1 MYWYEIVAALF
12 ALVGVGMVV
21 VSFALFLRMYGRR
34 ERRAIEGGER
44 DAELKEG
51 AKRDHSRAAAGR
63 IWSRIKTVAF
73 WLLVIIFVPLIVLLV
88 ITRINGGRLVARKG
102 IMAVATGSMSVINP
116 ANSRLADSWSEEG
129 FGQYSI
135 IVLDR
140 VDDPCE
146 IELYDILAYKNDD
159 GFTIIHRVV
168 AIDGDG
174 DGVRY
179 TMRGDANDLNDDYRP
194 AFSDVVGKYSGD
206 NVEYLGAVV
215 LFIQSGAGLIT
226 VAGLVILI
234 LIWDGTFRRIEQC
247 RAARLKAIAPAGE
260 ENDRG

>member
-1 MYWYEIVAALF
+1 MYWYEIIAALF
-12 ALVGVGMVV
+12 ALIGAGLVV
-21 VSFALFLRMYGRR
+21 ASFALFLRMYWRR
-34 ERRAIEGGER
+34 ERQAIEDGAR
-44 DAELKEG
+44 DEELKEG
-51 AKRDHSRAAAGR
+51 AKRAHSRAAAGR
-63 IWSRIKTVAF
+63 VWSRIKTAAF
-73 WLLVIIFVPLIVLLV
+73 WLLVILLVPVIVLPLL
-88 ITRINGGRLVARKG
+88 TRINGGKPVAPKG
-102 IMAVATGSMSVINP
+102 IMAVATGSMSAINP

-129 FGQYSI
+129 FGQYSL

-159 GFTIIHRVV
+159 GLTIIHRVV
-168 AIDGDG
+168 AIEGDG

-194 AFSDVVGKYSGD
+194 AFSDVLGKYSGD
-206 NVEYLGAVV
+206 HVEYLGAVV
-215 LFIQSGAGLIT
+215 LFIQSGAGLVT
-226 VAGLVILI
+226 VAGLIILI
-234 LIWDGTFRRIEQC
+234 LIWDGTSRRIEQC